1 MRSVIISSAL
11 LLILIIAISINAYYI
26 NSVSTEMLDLTF
38 ALPSEYGYLNSLE
51 EKDIEKYKTEIN
63 KLAAKW
69 EKNSFKISFVTKY
82 SDFERIN
89 TALYS
94 LKEYFFAGKY
104 ADFERGNSAVYSLKG
119 YFFAGYYADYATAR
133 KRLIAALEKQ
143 KQNEL
148 PILENIF

>member
-1 MRSVIISSAL
+1 MRSVIISSVL
-11 LLILIIAISINAYYI
+11 LAILIIAISVNSYYI

-38 ALPSEYGYLNSLE
+38 SLPSEYDYIKSLN
-51 EKDIEKYKTEIN
+51 EKEVEKYKTEIN

-69 EKNSFKISFVTKY
+69 EKNSFKISLVSKY
-82 SDFERIN
+82 GDFDRV
-89 TALYS
+89 ASAVYYM
-94 LKEYFFAGKY
+94 KEYFFSSQYG
-104 ADFERGNSAVYSLKG
+104 
-119 YFFAGYYADYATAR
+119 DYIAAR

>member
-11 LLILIIAISINAYYI
+11 LLILIISISANAYYI
-26 NSVSTEMLDLTF
+26 NSISTEMLDLTF
-38 ALPSEYGYLNSLE
+38 ALPSEYEYINSLD

-63 KLAAKW
+63 KLTAKW
-69 EKNSFKISFVTKY
+69 EKHAMRINLVTKY

-89 TALYS
+89 TAMYS
-94 LKEYFFAGKY
+94 MKEYFFAGIY
-104 ADFERGNSAVYSLKG
+104 T
-119 YFFAGYYADYATAR
+119 DYTAAR
-133 KRLIAALEKQ
+133 KRLIFALEKQ